1 MLLFFLYIG
10 QVLLVLS
17 AASGGISIISF
28 MSIAGAPVGIE
39 SASLTLFS
47 SLTGRITKKLLNIT
61 RKKGEKF
68 DKILMLVKSKLTRIE
83 TLISEALINMDISHE
98 EFIKILNERERCEKM
113 KGNLRSENG
122 EYKIMRLSY
131 IKAKI

>member
-1 MLLFFLYIG
+1 MLLFFIYIG

-61 RKKGEKF
+61 RKKGKSMIKF
-68 DKILMLVKSKLTRIE
+68 LCWLKV
-83 TLISEALINMDISHE
+83 
-98 EFIKILNERERCEKM
+98 
-113 KGNLRSENG
+113 NLLEL
-122 EYKIMRLSY
+122 KH
-131 IKAKI
+131 